1 MEIYIKLWQNAK
13 RDEANHEQNSRVNAS
28 EEVVG
33 HHAPGSW
40 EFFEAVDAKTKW
52 RKKLKIK

>member
-13 RDEANHEQNSRVNAS
+13 RDEADQEQNSRIDSAQQ
-28 EEVVG
+28 VVG
-33 HHAPGSW
+33 HHAPDSG
-40 EFFEAVDAKTKW
+40 ERFEAVDAKTKW